1 MKSDRINVP
10 FVVCKFWMVG
20 FVTEHI
26 HYKAIYISGK
36 TFVMTGALTS
46 HMRKHNNTMTQ
57 CPCPTCGK
65 IFNRP
70 GALADHVRVHT
81 GRFIS
86 L

>member
-1 MKSDRINVP
+1 MNFKKKNSISDV
-10 FVVCKFWMVG
+10 
-20 FVTEHI
+20 
-26 HYKAIYISGK
+26 GK

-81 GRFIS
+81 GNG